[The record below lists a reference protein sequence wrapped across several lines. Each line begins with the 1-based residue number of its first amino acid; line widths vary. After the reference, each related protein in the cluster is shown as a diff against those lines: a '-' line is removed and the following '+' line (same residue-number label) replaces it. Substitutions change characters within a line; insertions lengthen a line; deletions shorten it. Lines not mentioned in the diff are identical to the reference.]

1 MAVITYREALNQA
14 HREEMR
20 RDDRVFLIG
29 EEVAEYEGSYK
40 VSQGLL
46 KEFGPKRVVDTPIAE
61 EVIVGVAVG
70 AAMAGLRPVAE
81 LMTINFGLLAMDQI
95 VNHAAK
101 LRYMSGGQVTIPMVI
116 RAPEGGGQQL
126 GAQHSQSLEA
136 WFVHVPGLKVVTA
149 STPADAKGLLKSAI
163 RDDNPVLFLE
173 HEVLY
178 GRKGEVPEGEYLTPI
193 GVADVKRP
201 GQHVTIVAYLR
212 MAEVALAAAERLAQE
227 GIEAE
232 VIDPRTLR
240 PLDIQTIVNSV
251 MKTNHAVIVEECWPQ
266 CGIGAE
272 VASQIYENAFDY
284 LDAPV
289 VRVSGADVPMPY
301 ASHLEQLCIP
311 DEEKV
316 IAAVKGIVA

>member
-20 RDDRVFLIG
+20 RDESVFLIG
-29 EEVAEYEGSYK
+29 EEVAEYEGAYK

-70 AAMAGLRPVAE
+70 AAMAGLRPIAE

-101 LRYMSGGQVTIPMVI
+101 LRYMSGGQLRMALVI

-178 GRKGEVPEGEYLTPI
+178 NRKGEVPEGEYTVPI

-201 GQHVTIVAYLR
+201 GKHVTLIAYLR
-212 MAEVALAAAERLAQE
+212 MAEVALAAAEQLAQE

-232 VIDPRTLR
+232 VVDPRTLR
-240 PLDIQTIVNSV
+240 PLDIQTIVASV
-251 MKTNHAVIVEECWPQ
+251 KKTNHAVIVEECWPT
-266 CGIGAE
+266 CGIAAE
-272 VASQIYENAFDY
+272 IQCRINEEAFDY

-289 VRVSGADVPMPY
+289 ARVSGADVPMPY
-301 ASHLEQLCIP
+301 ASHLEELCIP
-311 DEEKV
+311 DERRV
-316 IAAVKGIVA
+316 IEAVRGVLA

>member
-1 MAVITYREALNQA
+1 MALITYREALNQA

-70 AAMAGLRPVAE
+70 AAMAGLRPIAE
-81 LMTINFGLLAMDQI
+81 LMTINFALLAMDQI

-101 LRYMSGGQVTIPMVI
+101 LRYMSGGQVSIPLVI

-136 WFVHVPGLKVVTA
+136 WFVHVPGIKVVTA

-173 HEVLY
+173 HEALY
-178 GRKGEVPEGEYLTPI
+178 GRKGEVPDGEHTVPI

-201 GQHVTIVAYLR
+201 GRHVTIIAWLR

-232 VIDPRTLR
+232 VVDPRTLK
-240 PLDIQTIVNSV
+240 PLDVEAIVKSV
-251 MKTNHAVIVEECWPQ
+251 KKTNHAVIAEECWPQ
-266 CGIGAE
+266 CGIAAE
-272 VASQIYENAFDY
+272 IQSRIYENAFDY
-284 LDAPV
+284 MDAPV
-289 VRVSGADVPMPY
+289 ARISGADVPMPY
-301 ASHLEQLCIP
+301 AAHLEQLCIP
-311 DEEKV
+311 DEEAV
-316 IAAVKGIVA
+316 IAAVRNVLA

>member
-70 AAMAGLRPVAE
+70 AAMAGLRPIAE
-81 LMTINFGLLAMDQI
+81 LMTINFVLLAMDQI

-101 LRYMSGGQVTIPMVI
+101 LRYMSGGQVTLAMVI

-201 GQHVTIVAYLR
+201 GQHVTLVAYLR
-212 MAEVALAAAERLAQE
+212 MAEVALAAAEQLAQE

-251 MKTNHAVIVEECWPQ
+251 MKTNHAVIVEECWPR

-316 IAAVKGIVA
+316 VAAVRSIL

>member
-70 AAMAGLRPVAE
+70 AAMVGLRPIAE
-81 LMTINFGLLAMDQI
+81 LMTINFSLLAMDQI

-101 LRYMSGGQVTIPMVI
+101 LRYMSGGQLTMPIVI

-163 RDDNPVLFLE
+163 REDNPILFLE
-173 HEVLY
+173 HEGLY

-201 GQHVTIVAYLR
+201 GRHMTLIAWLR
-212 MAEVALAAAERLAQE
+212 MAEVAMAAAERLAQE

-251 MKTNHAVIVEECWPQ
+251 KKTNHAVIVEEGWPQ

-272 VASQIYENAFDY
+272 IQSRIYENAFDY

-316 IAAVKGIVA
+316 IAAVKSIVS